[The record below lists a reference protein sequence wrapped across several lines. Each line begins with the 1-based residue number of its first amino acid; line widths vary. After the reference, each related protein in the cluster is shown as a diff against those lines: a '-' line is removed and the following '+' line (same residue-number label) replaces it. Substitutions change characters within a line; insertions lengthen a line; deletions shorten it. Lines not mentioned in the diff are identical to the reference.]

1 MSRTRVHPE
10 ANGDFSKVAGKA
22 GPAGD
27 QQQNVMPPN
36 PAAFS
41 LARQLTTRLGG
52 GRRRP
57 YSQTSEGSEQ
67 ASRDGSDRSRPSTI
81 SRSLSARCAAFA
93 AAQRS
98 GVGELITPA
107 QRRLG
112 EVKKLARAI
121 ITGDSGPI
129 SGGSAKWRVPGAHDT
144 SQGGIHRLVIHPHS
158 KLKALFDLFVVMCVL
173 WTIIM
178 VPLQLT
184 VLRDEEPDEF
194 MTALERGL
202 DAIFLFDVVLQFF
215 HGFMEHGFPVLN
227 LYVIARNYLT
237 SWFLVDL
244 LSSVPFSALPVT
256 GPWAAFRLLKVMRL
270 MRIKRLMQRWA
281 KFSAAKVFHVI
292 QTVTG
297 WLIMAHW
304 LACGWYFLGWT
315 VRCSLD
321 LHSDPTSDGHT
332 WVTIYWP
339 ALDTPCGEAL
349 APIGSR
355 GVPTAHTRWL
365 RSLYWALATMTSL
378 GYGSGPVAHTDGEF
392 AYSVVCQ
399 VLGACCYAAIFGNI
413 AQLIQ
418 KLDAAGVRYQEQI
431 EKVNEFI
438 RFHRLPTYLAHKL
451 HAYAEFLFEVNRG
464 LNVSEIAEAM
474 PNNLQEEVFLH
485 LHEHLVRQA
494 P

>member
-1 MSRTRVHPE
+1 MYASRDYRPLISAAGQPFAGERVAACAMSRTRVQPE
-10 ANGDFSKVAGKA
+10 VSKDFSKMAGKA
-22 GPAGD
+22 KPPCE
-27 QQQNVMPPN
+27 QQQNAMQPHPSV
-36 PAAFS
+36 FS
-41 LARQLTTRLGG
+41 LARQLTSGLNGS
-52 GRRRP
+52 RRRP
-57 YSQTSEGSEQ
+57 YSQASERSEQ
-67 ASRDGSDRSRPSTI
+67 VSSDGSGQSRPVTVC
-81 SRSLSARCAAFA
+81 RSLSARYSAFA

-98 GVGELITPA
+98 GMGELTTPA

-112 EVKKLARAI
+112 EVRKLARSI
-121 ITGDSGPI
+121 ITGDPGPI
-129 SGGSAKWRVPGAHDT
+129 SGGSAKWRVPGAPDM
-144 SQGGIHRLVIHPHS
+144 SPSGIHRLVIHPHS
-158 KLKALFDLFVVMCVL
+158 KLKALFDLFVVTCVL

-184 VLRDEEPDEF
+184 VLRDDEPDDF
-194 MTALERGL
+194 MDALERGL
-202 DAIFLFDVVLQFF
+202 DAVFLFDVVLQFF

-227 LYVIARNYLT
+227 LYVVARNYLT

-244 LSSVPFSALPVT
+244 LSSVPFSALPMS

-297 WLIMAHW
+297 WLIIAHW
-304 LACGWYFLGWT
+304 LACGWYFLGWN

-321 LHSDPTSDGHT
+321 LSSDPTSDGHT

-339 ALDTPCGEAL
+339 ALDTPCGEPL
-349 APIGSR
+349 APMGSR

-399 VLGACCYAAIFGNI
+399 VLGARCYAPNPNPYPNPNPDSN
-413 AQLIQ
+413 
-418 KLDAAGVRYQEQI
+418 LD
-431 EKVNEFI
+431 
-438 RFHRLPTYLAHKL
+438 
-451 HAYAEFLFEVNRG
+451 
-464 LNVSEIAEAM
+464 
-474 PNNLQEEVFLH
+474 PNLEPN
-485 LHEHLVRQA
+485 
-494 P
+494 PKP